1 MQQCSGV
8 GVVCAEKGRSEVSCI
23 RGSQKP
29 NLVGMPRSEL
39 AAAMAPF
46 DGRPFRT
53 EQVYHWLNRRL
64 AAGFADMRNVPKALR
79 EALEASFQVTD
90 PKIVEVLHDPDG
102 TAKLALA
109 YGDGAVVEAV
119 LMAME
124 GHTTICLSVQTGCA
138 VGCVFC
144 VTGALGAGRN
154 LSAGEIHGQYRAI
167 VRHAGLVGAP
177 LNVVFMGMGEPLLN
191 LPGLLAALDLMS
203 ETVSPKR
210 VTVSTSG
217 IVPGL
222 DALALLERRP
232 NLAVSLNA
240 TTQAQR
246 QRLMPLA
253 ARWSLDDL
261 MAALRRYPLERGR
274 RITIEYVLIAGQND
288 TLEDAARLAKLV
300 HGLPCKVN
308 LIPLNPDLER
318 LPGLSPP
325 DDAQIDA
332 FAAILAAARLNV
344 TVRWSKG
351 QGIAAACGQLKG
363 RLLEAPPRGP
373 A

>member
-1 MQQCSGV
+1 MSHTPMT
-8 GVVCAEKGRSEVSCI
+8 R
-23 RGSQKP
+23 KP
-29 NLVGMPRSEL
+29 NLVGMSRKEL
-39 AAAMAPF
+39 AAALEAI
-46 DGRPFRT
+46 DERPFRT

-64 AAGFADMRNVPKALR
+64 VAGFTQMCNLPKTLRQALG
-79 EALEASFQVTD
+79 ESFEVTD
-90 PKIVEVLHDPDG
+90 PEIVEVVRDSDG
-102 TAKLALA
+102 TAKLGLA
-109 YGDGAVVEAV
+109 YGDGTVVEAV

-144 VTGALGAGRN
+144 VTGSLGAGRN

-167 VRHAGLVGAP
+167 VRHAGLVGTP

-191 LPGLLAALDLMS
+191 LTGLVPALDLMG

-222 DALALLERRP
+222 EALALLGRRP

-246 QRLMPLA
+246 QRLMPGA
-253 ARWSLDDL
+253 ARWSLDEL
-261 MAALRRYPLERGR
+261 MGALRRYPLERGR
-274 RITIEYVLIAGQND
+274 RITIEYVLIASEND
-288 TLEDAARLAKLV
+288 SLEDATRLVRLLRD
-300 HGLPCKVN
+300 LPCKVN
-308 LIPLNPDLER
+308 LSPLNPDLER
-318 LPGLSPP
+318 LPGLLPP
-325 DDAQIDA
+325 GDARINE
-332 FAAILAAARLNV
+332 FAATLAAAQLNV

-351 QGIAAACGQLKG
+351 QGIAAACGQLRG
-363 RLLEAPPRGP
+363 RLLEASARHL